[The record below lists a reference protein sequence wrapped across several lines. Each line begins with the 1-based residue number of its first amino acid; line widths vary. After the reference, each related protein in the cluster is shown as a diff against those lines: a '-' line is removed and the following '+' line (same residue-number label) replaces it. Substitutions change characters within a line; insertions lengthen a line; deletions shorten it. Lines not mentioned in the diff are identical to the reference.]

1 MKYTTS
7 VGKEIELMPVSL
19 ADKTAYCLIRRVI
32 IRSKEFEAAEANSDA
47 WWDKRDEVHNVFCEL
62 CRHLAIP
69 EIHVGESDL
78 APILIFIQTGHF
90 PDEKKV

>member
-7 VGKEIELMPVSL
+7 VGKEIELIPVSL
-19 ADKTAYCLIRRVI
+19 ADKTAYCLIRKVI
-32 IRSKEFEAAEANSDA
+32 ARSKEFEATEANSDA
-47 WWDKRDEVHNVFCEL
+47 WWDKRSEVHNVFTEL

-69 EIHVGESDL
+69 ETHVGESDL
-78 APILIFIQTGHF
+78 ADILVFIQTGDF